1 MTECMNMSLN
11 IKINENYFNVK
22 KNYLFSEIAKRVNS
36 YKAANPDAD
45 IIRLGIGDVTLPL
58 SPVVVEAMK
67 KAADEMGDAATFR
80 GYAPEYGYDFLREK
94 IAEYYKKFPVDL
106 SSEEIFVSDGAK
118 SDVGNIVDILGDNEI
133 LIPDPVYPVYLDSN
147 IMSGHKVK
155 FIAGNRE
162 NGFLPMPDGIE
173 RRPYVIYLCSPN
185 NPTGAIYRRDALK
198 KWIDFANE
206 TGSLIIFD
214 SAYEAFISGDY
225 PHSVYEIEG
234 AKTCAVEICSFSKTA
249 GFTGTRCA
257 WSVFPDELTV
267 GENKLS
273 FLWSRRQATKFN
285 GVPYVVQRAAEAAL
299 SEEGQKQCRESIAYY
314 MENARIIAEVLKEK
328 GIYFTGGENSPY
340 LWLECPD
347 GRTSWEFFDFLLE
360 KGQLV
365 GTPGAGFGDAGE
377 GYFRLTSFG
386 SRESTL
392 KAAQRLKK
400 LL

>member
-1 MTECMNMSLN
+1 MSLN

-22 KNYLFSEIAKRVNS
+22 KNYLFSEIAKRVNA
-36 YKAANPDAD
+36 YKEANPDAD
-45 IIRLGIGDVTLPL
+45 VIRLGIGDVTLPL

-67 KAADEMGDAATFR
+67 KASDEMGDAATFR

-185 NPTGAIYRRDALK
+185 NPTGAVYGRDALK

-299 SEEGQKQCRESIAYY
+299 SDEGQKQCRESIAYY

-347 GRTSWEFFDFLLE
+347 GMTSWEFFDFLLE
-360 KGQLV
+360 KAQIV
-365 GTPGAGFGDAGE
+365 GTPGAGFGGAGE

-392 KAAQRLKK
+392 KAAERLKK

>member
-1 MTECMNMSLN
+1 MSLN

-22 KNYLFSEIAKRVNS
+22 KNYLFSEIAKRVNA
-36 YKAANPDAD
+36 YKEANPDAD

-67 KAADEMGDAATFR
+67 KASDEMGDAATFR

-147 IMSGHKVK
+147 IMSGHKVT
-155 FIAGNRE
+155 FIAGSRE

-185 NPTGAIYRRDALK
+185 NPTGAVYSRDALK

-234 AKTCAVEICSFSKTA
+234 SKTCAVEICSFSKTA

-299 SEEGQKQCRESIAYY
+299 SDEGQKQCRESIAYY
-314 MENARIIAEVLKEK
+314 MENARIIADVLKEK

-340 LWLECPD
+340 LWLECPN
-347 GRTSWEFFDFLLE
+347 GMTSWEFFDFLLE
-360 KGQLV
+360 KAQIV

-392 KAAQRLKK
+392 KAAERLKK

>member
-1 MTECMNMSLN
+1 MSLN

-22 KNYLFSEIAKRVNS
+22 KNYLFSEIAKRVNA

-94 IAEYYKKFPVDL
+94 IAEYYKKFPVNL
-106 SSEEIFVSDGAK
+106 SAEEIFVSDGAK
-118 SDVGNIVDILGDNEI
+118 SNIGNIMNILGDNEI

-185 NPTGAIYRRDALK
+185 NPTGAVYSRDALK

-234 AKTCAVEICSFSKTA
+234 SKTCTVEICSFSKTA

-314 MENARIIAEVLKEK
+314 MENARIIAAVLKEK

-340 LWLECPD
+340 LWLECPN
-347 GRTSWEFFDFLLE
+347 GMTSWEFFDFLLE
-360 KGQLV
+360 KAQIV

-392 KAAQRLKK
+392 KAAERLKK